1 MNMKKITENYS
12 FAPPRFLMVL
22 IMLLLLSISFHS
34 KVYSQDIFIKRKIAI
49 IKLVNGQRVKSQ
61 IMMVHDSSLQLQNGL
76 TYSFKEIE
84 SIRVR
89 GKFAILISTG
99 AGAVVGGIVGLS
111 LPVQEVEPCDPNN
124 PLCIVAEPINELEQL
139 SERMLHGVIG
149 AGIGAVVGAIT
160 GVATTKEF
168 PIRSIHFNFV
178 KFRSGI
184 SSR

>member
-1 MNMKKITENYS
+1 MKKITEPYRLD
-12 FAPPRFLMVL
+12 APRVL
-22 IMLLLLSISFHS
+22 VVLTMILLLSIAFQN
-34 KVYSQDIFIKRKIAI
+34 KVYSQDIFPKRKLAMIKI
-49 IKLVNGQRVKSQ
+49 INGQKVKSQ
-61 IMMVHDSSLQLQNGL
+61 IMIVHDSSLQLRNGL

-111 LPVQEVEPCDPNN
+111 LPVQEAEPCDPNN
-124 PLCIVAEPINELEQL
+124 PVCVVAEPINELEQL

-168 PIRSIHFNFV
+168 PIRSSHYNFV